1 MNWLEILI
9 KCGVRATTAARW
21 APVFAEAIK
30 PGTFSA
36 GNAELDDFIG
46 QVLHESR
53 RLERLVEDLRYSATR
68 LCEVWP
74 ARFPTIAAAAP
85 FAHNPEALAN
95 KVYGGRLGN
104 VRPGDGWL
112 YRGRGL
118 VQVTGR
124 ANYAAVGK
132 ALGLPLEQQPE
143 LLETP
148 RVALLASIA
157 WWERNVPDA
166 FANNPAKVTKAVNG
180 GTAGLAE
187 RVALTNKAREGL
199 A

>member
-1 MNWLEILI
+1 MNWLETLI

-36 GNAELDDFIG
+36 GDAELDDFIG
-46 QVLHESR
+46 QVLHESN

-68 LCEVWP
+68 MCEVWP
-74 ARFPTIAAAAP
+74 KRFPSLAAAAP
-85 FAHNPEALAN
+85 YAHNPEALAN

-104 VRPGDGWL
+104 VRPGDGWR

-124 ANYAAVGK
+124 ANYAAVGR

-148 RVALLASIA
+148 RIALLASIA

-166 FANNPAKVTKAVNG
+166 FVNNPVKVTQAVNG
-180 GTAGLAE
+180 GTAGLAD